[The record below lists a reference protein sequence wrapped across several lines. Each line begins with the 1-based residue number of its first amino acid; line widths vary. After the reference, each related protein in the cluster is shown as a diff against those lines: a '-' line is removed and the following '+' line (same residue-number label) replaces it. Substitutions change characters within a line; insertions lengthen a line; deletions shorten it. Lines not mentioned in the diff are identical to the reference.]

1 MCREKAKDIVKKK
14 GGTITEDED
23 EATHILF
30 PKVELNNELYA
41 RYVFRKKIVKLEIQL
56 KNKKLTF
63 NGDEFN
69 CFIIFKNKF

>member
-1 MCREKAKDIVKKK
+1 VKKK

-41 RYVFRKKIVKLEIQL
+41 RYVFRKTIVKLKIQL
-56 KNKKLTF
+56 QNKKLTS
-63 NGDEFN
+63 NGD
-69 CFIIFKNKF
+69 

>member
-1 MCREKAKDIVKKK
+1 MKKK

-41 RYVFRKKIVKLEIQL
+41 RYVFRKTIVKLKIQL
-56 KNKKLTF
+56 QNKKVTS
-63 NGDEFN
+63 NGNEFN
-69 CFIIFKNKF
+69 FFIIFENKF